1 MTSTLRDT
9 MSPTPAGQP
18 RLRPV
23 QATFDDLGTPLSDVT
38 FVVVDL
44 ETTGGSAHECA
55 ITEIGAVKVRG
66 GVVLGEFQTLVNP
79 GEPIPAVIA
88 VLTGITDAMVAGA
101 PRIGAV
107 LPSFFDFAAGAVL
120 VAHNAPFDV
129 GFLRAAAT
137 RLDIP
142 WPAPQVVDTVRL
154 ARQLVGRDEAPN
166 HRLSSLAALFGAQQ
180 TPDHRALHDAR
191 ATVDVLHALIGRV
204 GNVGVRTLE
213 ELSSYTSRVTDAQR
227 RKRHLAHG
235 LPSAPGVYLFKDDSG
250 RVLYVGTSR
259 DIRRRVSTYFTA
271 SEQRSRMAQ
280 MVMLA
285 TEVTPIVCA
294 TALEAAVRELRLI
307 AEHEPRFNRRSRR
320 PSRRPWIKVTREAFP
335 RLSIVRQ
342 VRDDGARY
350 VGPFAS
356 MQAAQEAVDAIHE
369 VLPLRQCTT
378 RLSPKTPS
386 SACMLADLQ
395 RCLAPCRLESDIADT
410 YALAVARADA
420 TLAGAS
426 RELFDLLGR
435 RMSALSDDGRYE
447 EAATARDRLGVLG
460 LGCDR
465 AQRSGALAQ
474 VPHLVAAKRSPTGGW
489 EVLCVRYGRLAAATR
504 SPPGLDP
511 MPSIRAC
518 IATAEVV
525 APAPA
530 PASAALPEET
540 DMLVRWLEGPGV
552 RLVELDGTWSCP
564 INGAGPT
571 AEMARAIR
579 RDAGGSVSGGTR
591 EAGWWRSRVAG

>member
-1 MTSTLRDT
+1 M
-9 MSPTPAGQP
+9 
-18 RLRPV
+18 
-23 QATFDDLGTPLSDVT
+23 
-38 FVVVDL
+38 
-44 ETTGGSAHECA
+44 
-55 ITEIGAVKVRG
+55 
-66 GVVLGEFQTLVNP
+66 
-79 GEPIPAVIA
+79 
-88 VLTGITDAMVAGA
+88 
-101 PRIGAV
+101 
-107 LPSFFDFAAGAVL
+107 
-120 VAHNAPFDV
+120 
-129 GFLRAAAT
+129 
-137 RLDIP
+137 
-142 WPAPQVVDTVRL
+142 
-154 ARQLVGRDEAPN
+154 
-166 HRLSSLAALFGAQQ
+166 
-180 TPDHRALHDAR
+180 
-191 ATVDVLHALIGRV
+191 
-204 GNVGVRTLE
+204 
-213 ELSSYTSRVTDAQR
+213 
-227 RKRHLAHG
+227 
-235 LPSAPGVYLFKDDSG
+235 
-250 RVLYVGTSR
+250 
-259 DIRRRVSTYFTA
+259 
-271 SEQRSRMAQ
+271 
-280 MVMLA
+280 
-285 TEVTPIVCA
+285 
-294 TALEAAVRELRLI
+294 
-307 AEHEPRFNRRSRR
+307 
-320 PSRRPWIKVTREAFP
+320 TREAFP
-335 RLSIVRQ
+335 RLSIVRE

-350 VGPFAS
+350 AGPFAS

-591 EAGWWRSRVAG
+591 GAPNTSAT